1 MRGESERGEEEERV
15 GEVEAEIDGAGGRAV
30 VGGMAE
36 EDEERAEEGF
46 IEGEDENGDGEGA
59 GEVAAGDDGEGP
71 EDKREDAKQ
80 IDAAGGAVGELDE
93 GGDPGMVLHEG
104 AIAERPVVAAAG
116 AGAGGADRGTPDDDG
131 NVVSEDAPGEAA
143 QGCRWARGG
152 SGSGG
157 GGDHTRGPK
166 LNFSLRGHRESA

>member
-1 MRGESERGEEEERV
+1 VRGESERGEEEERV

-59 GEVAAGDDGEGP
+59 GEMAARDGGEGP
-71 EDKREDAKQ
+71 EEKGEDAEKV
-80 IDAAGGAVGELDE
+80 DAAGGAVGEFDE

-104 AIAERPVVAAAG
+104 AVAERPMIAAAS
-116 AGAGGADRGTPDDDG
+116 AGAGGADCGTPDDDG
-131 NVVSEDAPGEAA
+131 NIVSEHAPGEAS
-143 QGCRWARGG
+143 QGCRRAGGG

-157 GGDHTRGPK
+157 GCDHTRGPK